1 MKFVQILQYLRQF
14 WRYKMVDRILKISR
28 PGVFDIRC
36 LSWNTAIIVF
46 MKKCRMD
53 RRRYKSRHWI
63 PMFIGIPCFMSSCR
77 RHTMY
82 CRMYT
87 ARECFF
93 LYIIIY
99 LLYWLL
105 IFTSF
110 DTPNAVHISD
120 VQYTYTNNLQKFTM
134 EQIMPLNVL
143 STPIPFGIRNG
154 IIWTGPELE
163 PCYRFREPL
172 FLEKGLNKF
181 CSDVSEVSSFNSKS
195 FIRWNDKTRFWK

>member
-1 MKFVQILQYLRQF
+1 M
-14 WRYKMVDRILKISR
+14 
-28 PGVFDIRC
+28 
-36 LSWNTAIIVF
+36 
-46 MKKCRMD
+46 
-53 RRRYKSRHWI
+53 
-63 PMFIGIPCFMSSCR
+63 MSSCR
-77 RHTMY
+77 KNSILQNAY
-82 CRMYT
+82 CKGVLI
-87 ARECFF
+87 F

-134 EQIMPLNVL
+134 EQTMPLNVL

-154 IIWTGPELE
+154 IIWTGPEFE

-181 CSDVSEVSSFNSKS
+181 CSDVSEVSSFNSNP